1 MVVRK
6 VLCVDS
12 LFMNPEELHWIR
24 NGPKA
29 DPDICPGHHCAP
41 GTFAS
46 AHQCHLQVRDVT
58 WSKYRKDDSVY
69 ASISG
74 LKIKLD
80 KRRGSRWKEWL
91 FYRVCCVL
99 PVASCR
105 PWGLCLAGC
114 GDLWA
119 ALAQTHGQVGGSQ
132 IGRLVDGQGDD
143 VQPDHITLK
152 KRDAK
157 TQCTLE
163 FEWFLW
169 YNSCCSSYKELW
181 LTFLHNKKTCG
192 HVMVTTLY
200 TEGESTIRDPPAAGS
215 S

>member
-58 WSKYRKDDSVY
+58 WSKYRNDDSVY

-119 ALAQTHGQVGGSQ
+119 ALAQTHGQVGGESNWSV
-132 IGRLVDGQGDD
+132 GRWPRGWC
-143 VQPDHITLK
+143 PTRSHHIEK
-152 KRDAK
+152 KGRK
-157 TQCTLE
+157 NPVH
-163 FEWFLW
+163 F
-169 YNSCCSSYKELW
+169 
-181 LTFLHNKKTCG
+181 G
-192 HVMVTTLY
+192 
-200 TEGESTIRDPPAAGS
+200 IRMIFMIQLLLQLL
-215 S
+215 